1 MTLKR
6 GTVAIGCGDSTFAR
20 LLPRETYEE
29 VYRDGPDVI
38 RAGSA
43 QPVGTA
49 EATADG
55 WRVRGASDDRVQ
67 VVDRW

>member
-6 GTVAIGCGDSTFAR
+6 WTVAIGCGDSAFAP
-20 LLPRETYEE
+20 LLPGETYEE

-38 RAGSA
+38 LAGSA
-43 QPVGTA
+43 QPAGTA